1 MIESQNIKT
10 VPLIGPV
17 TIATNADTTARFEW
31 GIFNAARVEIRLN
44 PATATNSSHKALV
57 CKLEEA
63 DDTTTSVSAITIVNQ
78 STSVAGFSG
87 TTNSVAVSTSGEFVL
102 PVHNDTA
109 EAQVIN
115 LHIYKNAGRKR
126 YVRLSLRGPTNFN
139 TVFAQ
144 AVLSRPEVGI
154 DSASDAGEDA
164 RVVG

>member
-1 MIESQNIKT
+1 MLSLQQVKT
-10 VPLIGPV
+10 VPLVGPV

-31 GIFNAARVEIRLN
+31 GVYSEACVQIRLN
-44 PATATNSSHKALV
+44 PSTGTSSTVKALV

-63 DDTTTSVSAITIVNQ
+63 DDTTTNVSAITIVNQ

-87 TTNSVAVSTSGEFVL
+87 TTNSVAVATSGEFVL
-102 PVHNDTA
+102 PAHTDTS

-115 LHIYKNAGRKR
+115 LYLGKNAGRKK
-126 YVRLSLRGPTNFN
+126 YVRLSLRGATNLN

-144 AVLSRPEVGI
+144 VLLARPEVAP
-154 DSASDAGEDA
+154 DSASDAGEDV

>member
-1 MIESQNIKT
+1 MLSLQNIKT
-10 VPLIGPV
+10 VPLVGPV
-17 TIATNADTTARFEW
+17 TVATNADTTARFEW
-31 GIFNAARVEIRLN
+31 GVHSEACVQVRLS
-44 PATATNSSHKALV
+44 PATATNASVKALV

-63 DDTTTSVSAITIVNQ
+63 DDTTTNVSAITIVNQ

-102 PVHNDTA
+102 PVHNDTS

-115 LHIYKNAGRKR
+115 LYLGKNAGRKR
-126 YVRLSLRGPTNFN
+126 YVRLSLRGATNFN

-144 AVLSRPEVGI
+144 ALLARPQSAP
-154 DSASDAGEDA
+154 DSASDAGEDV

>member
-1 MIESQNIKT
+1 MLNLQNTKT
-10 VPLIGPV
+10 IPLIGPV

-31 GIFNAARVEIRLN
+31 GIYNEASVQIRLN
-44 PATATNSSHKALV
+44 PATATNASVKALV

-63 DDTTTSVSAITIVNQ
+63 DDTTTSVSAITLVNQ

-102 PVHNDTA
+102 PVHNDTS

-115 LHIYKNAGRKR
+115 LYVKRDGGRKR
-126 YVRLSLRGPTNFN
+126 YIRLSLRGATSFN

-144 AVLSRPEVGI
+144 AVLSRPEQAP
-154 DSASDAGEDA
+154 DSASEGGEDV
-164 RVVG
+164 RIVG